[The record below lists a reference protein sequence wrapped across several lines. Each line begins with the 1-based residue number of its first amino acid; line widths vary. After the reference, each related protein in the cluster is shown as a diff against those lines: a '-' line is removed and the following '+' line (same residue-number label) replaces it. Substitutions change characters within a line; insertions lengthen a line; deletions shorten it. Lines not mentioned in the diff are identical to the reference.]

1 MIHHEDRLREAFESH
16 EHLAP
21 DSAAVYAR
29 VQELSKAYVWRRR
42 GAQAAGGLVLGAGLI
57 AGVANLPAIL
67 PAGPADNSGAMVA
80 PAAAPAVPSVSP
92 SPSRPAK
99 PVLEESPEPDPDQK
113 QYDAYFNAGY
123 DYDDALKL
131 AKKWKMS
138 TADDNIGAVKVRAG
152 QWLIDGKRLPVQ
164 PSNDPD
170 DVDVVTPKEEQQVN
184 AFFGAGYDY
193 DDAVRLAKLWKKPTP
208 YEAKIAGG
216 KKILAGESLPFR
228 P

>member
-1 MIHHEDRLREAFESH
+1 MIHNEDRLREAFESH

-21 DSAAVYAR
+21 DAGQVYAR

-42 GAQAAGGLVLGAGLI
+42 GAQAAGGIVLGAGLI

-67 PAGPADNSGAMVA
+67 PAGPADNSGTMVA
-80 PAAAPAVPSVSP
+80 PAAAPAVPSVAP
-92 SPSRPAK
+92 SPSRSAEPSR
-99 PVLEESPEPDPDQK
+99 SPEPIDPDQK

-123 DYDDALKL
+123 DYDDAVKL
-131 AKKWKMS
+131 AKKWKM
-138 TADDNIGAVKVRAG
+138 DKEDIGAVKVRAG

-184 AFFGAGYDY
+184 AFFEAGYDY
-193 DDAVRLAKLWKKPTP
+193 DDAVKLAKMWKKPTP
-208 YEAKIAGG
+208 YEAKITGG
-216 KKILAGESLPFR
+216 KKILAGESLPIQ

>member
-21 DSAAVYAR
+21 DPAKVYAR

-42 GAQAAGGLVLGAGLI
+42 GAQTAGGIVVGAGLI
-57 AGVANLPAIL
+57 AGVLNLPSIL

-92 SPSRPAK
+92 SPSRPAR
-99 PVLEESPEPDPDQK
+99 PPIEQSPEPDPDQK

-123 DYDDALKL
+123 DYDDAVKL
-131 AKKWKMS
+131 AKKWKM
-138 TADDNIGAVKVRAG
+138 DKEDIGAVKVRAG
-152 QWLIDGKRLPVQ
+152 QWLIDGKRLPVR

-170 DVDVVTPKEEQQVN
+170 DADVVTPKEEQQVN
-184 AFFGAGYDY
+184 AFFNAGYDY
-193 DDAVRLAKLWKKPTP
+193 DDAVKLAKMWKKPTP

-216 KKILAGESLPFR
+216 KKILAGETLPIQ